1 MKLAIL
7 LTATI
12 KVQVKGGNFSVA
24 ERAEMYASTLRYYAQ
39 TIGKSHPI
47 LFLENSDFDLS
58 DFKQQFSHL
67 LDIEW
72 IQLLPSD
79 NIPWNPQKGKG
90 FNEYLMIKEG
100 LMRSQKIKDCSHF
113 LKITGRYAMVNI
125 RTMIREI
132 ERRGAN
138 LYFMGDIKDTN
149 LYERIGRTSFGHW
162 GDSRFWVSSVKFY
175 SENIMNCYMEMDDSR
190 EGMWAEHYMLR
201 MARSLKHDSKFSW
214 RFRNQVR
221 FNGIAGMLTSRDLA
235 SGKYRQDSF
244 SNRVKGELRHI
255 LRLLFPSWWF

>member
-1 MKLAIL
+1 
-7 LTATI
+7 
-12 KVQVKGGNFSVA
+12 
-24 ERAEMYASTLRYYAQ
+24 
-39 TIGKSHPI
+39 
-47 LFLENSDFDLS
+47 
-58 DFKQQFSHL
+58 
-67 LDIEW
+67 
-72 IQLLPSD
+72 
-79 NIPWNPQKGKG
+79 
-90 FNEYLMIKEG
+90 
-100 LMRSQKIKDCSHF
+100 
-113 LKITGRYAMVNI
+113 
-125 RTMIREI
+125 
-132 ERRGAN
+132 
-138 LYFMGDIKDTN
+138 MGDIKDTN

-162 GDSRFWVSSVKFY
+162 GDSRFGVSSVKFY
-175 SENIMNCYMEMDDSR
+175 SENMMNCYMEMDDSR

>member
-132 ERRGAN
+132 ERRGGQICI
-138 LYFMGDIKDTN
+138 L
-149 LYERIGRTSFGHW
+149 
-162 GDSRFWVSSVKFY
+162 WV
-175 SENIMNCYMEMDDSR
+175 
-190 EGMWAEHYMLR
+190 
-201 MARSLKHDSKFSW
+201 
-214 RFRNQVR
+214 
-221 FNGIAGMLTSRDLA
+221 
-235 SGKYRQDSF
+235 
-244 SNRVKGELRHI
+244 I
-255 LRLLFPSWWF
+255 LRIPIYMNV